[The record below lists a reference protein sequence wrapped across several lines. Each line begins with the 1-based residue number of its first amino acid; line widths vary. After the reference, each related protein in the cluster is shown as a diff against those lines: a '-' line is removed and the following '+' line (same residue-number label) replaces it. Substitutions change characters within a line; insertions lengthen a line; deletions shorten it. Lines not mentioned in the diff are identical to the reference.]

1 MIVPAFEPLPR
12 LQTLKK
18 AASPPYVRKRFS
30 LVTGI
35 RKYLILLRILLAE
48 YRTTWFFHVFGG
60 LLIPISFAFL
70 IVTIGGATSSDGAI
84 YLLGGDMTLSIA
96 TGPATFLISKIGWAR
111 QSKEFNYWIALPV
124 PKMILVLGI
133 ISVAVLFALPG
144 LLGTYIFGSFLLGLP
159 FSGTVWVLIPLIP
172 LGVLPLTGAGA
183 LLGTLAKT
191 GEVADVLSNLLIVF
205 VGVLSPVMLHLD
217 SLPVPL
223 RIIAQFMPTTYVAD
237 AFRAVLRGGSGGS
250 LVFDL
255 LILILFSI
263 VLLTFTYFKLDWRDT

>member
-1 MIVPAFEPLPR
+1 
-12 LQTLKK
+12 
-18 AASPPYVRKRFS
+18 
-30 LVTGI
+30 
-35 RKYLILLRILLAE
+35 
-48 YRTTWFFHVFGG
+48 
-60 LLIPISFAFL
+60 
-70 IVTIGGATSSDGAI
+70 
-84 YLLGGDMTLSIA
+84 MTLSIA

-223 RIIAQFMPTTYVAD
+223 RIMAQFMPTTYVAD

-250 LVFDL
+250 LAFDL